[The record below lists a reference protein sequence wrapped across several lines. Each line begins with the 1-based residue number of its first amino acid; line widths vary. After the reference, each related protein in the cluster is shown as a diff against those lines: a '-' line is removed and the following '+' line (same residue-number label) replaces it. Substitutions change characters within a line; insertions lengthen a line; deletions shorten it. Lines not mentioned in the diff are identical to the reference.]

1 MKNFL
6 HITKTCVARTRGLD
20 FNRCIGKA
28 TNDESTMN
36 EWIPKRSIGAIPL
49 NGLRTFE
56 VVSRHMS
63 LKKAASEL
71 NVTPSAVSHRLRV
84 LERILGCKLIRR
96 QGAEMQLTQN
106 GRVLAPALSHGF
118 EIIIDAVGNLQP
130 E

>member
-1 MKNFL
+1 
-6 HITKTCVARTRGLD
+6 
-20 FNRCIGKA
+20 
-28 TNDESTMN
+28 
-36 EWIPKRSIGAIPL
+36 
-49 NGLRTFE
+49 
-56 VVSRHMS
+56 MS

-118 EIIIDAVGNLQP
+118 EIINDAVGNLQP